1 MTRSLLPKLWGDDK
15 SGDVFSKLHREID
28 RVFDDFHVRENW
40 PFGTLATGN
49 GKMAP
54 RMDVSETDGA
64 LEVTAELPGVEEK
77 DIDVSL
83 ADDVLTIKGEK
94 KSETKTEEKDYRMV
108 ERTYGAFERSI
119 RLPCQVK
126 HDKIDAAFKNG
137 VLTVKLPKSR
147 EAKEKVKKIAV
158 KAG

>member
-1 MTRSLLPKLWGDDK
+1 
-15 SGDVFSKLHREID
+15 
-28 RVFDDFHVRENW
+28 
-40 PFGTLATGN
+40 
-49 GKMAP
+49 MAP
-54 RMDVSETDGA
+54 LIDVTESDATI
-64 LEVTAELPGVEEK
+64 EVTAEIPGVDEK

-83 ADDVLTIKGEK
+83 NDDVLTIKGEK

-108 ERTYGAFERSI
+108 ERAYGAFERSI

-126 HDKIDAAFKNG
+126 EDKIDAAFKNG
-137 VLTVKLPKSR
+137 VLTVKLPKSP